1 MKRLALLALVLAATA
16 GRAVAAETAPTEFA
30 LIIGVNQSGNASQA
44 PLRYADDDAARY
56 RDIFHAVG
64 ARTYLLTTLDEN
76 TRRLHP
82 EAAAEAMPARDK
94 QLTATVAK
102 LTADV
107 EKAQRSGYVTT
118 LYVIYAG
125 HGEVEGETGYVNL
138 EDGRLT
144 GPALATRVLNR
155 VRADRSHVIVDAC
168 SSFYFALGRGS
179 SGQRRPLHG
188 FSQLGGALVE
198 QRDIGLLLSTSS
210 ARESH
215 EWAAFQA
222 GVFSHE
228 VRSGMFG
235 AADADGNGI
244 VSYAEMAAFIK
255 RANQSIPNEKYR
267 PEVFWRPPRGS
278 TALVDLRSALDRRV
292 EIDPDD
298 NGHYY
303 LEDPR
308 GVRLADFHNG
318 HRYGVRLLRP
328 AAASADRLYL
338 HRTRDDREIVL
349 PATLGVLRTSE
360 LKAEEPHVSVRSAAH
375 EAFSAIFA
383 LPFDQ
388 ATVEEVLS
396 RQEGLL
402 AAPIEA
408 PPPEP
413 PTGNRRVLGLTM
425 LTVAAVAAAGGT
437 WAYVSARG
445 MHEDIG
451 PMTSQQEAT
460 ATNDGIRTRNRLS
473 GTAFG
478 LAGVAA
484 LAGTLLW
491 SWPEERTASG
501 SVSVS
506 VSPFAA
512 GGLLDLRGRF

>member
-1 MKRLALLALVLAATA
+1 MRWARGLAGAAGVLGLLGAA
-16 GRAVAAETAPTEFA
+16 AASASETAPTEFA
-30 LIIGVNQSGNASQA
+30 LIIGVNQSGNARQA

-56 RDIFHAVG
+56 RDFFHAVG

-82 EAAAEAMPARDK
+82 EAAAEALPARDK

-107 EKAQRSGYVTT
+107 ERAQRSGYVTT

-138 EDGRLT
+138 EDGKLT
-144 GPALATRVLNR
+144 GPALAARVLNR

-168 SSFYFALGRGS
+168 SSFYFALGRGT
-179 SGQRRPLHG
+179 SGQRRPVHG

-215 EWAAFQA
+215 EWSAFQA

-267 PEVFWRPPRGS
+267 PEVYWRPPRGS
-278 TALVDLRSALDRRV
+278 TALVDLRAALDRRV
-292 EIDPDD
+292 EIDPED

-318 HRYGVRLLRP
+318 HRLPVRLLRP
-328 AAASADRLYL
+328 STGSERLYL

-349 PATLGVLRTSE
+349 PTAQAILRTAE
-360 LKAEEPHVSVRSAAH
+360 LRAEEPHVNVRSAAH

-402 AAPIEA
+402 GAPVEG
-408 PPPEP
+408 PPESVM
-413 PTGNRRVLGLTM
+413 GDRGALGVSL
-425 LTVAAVAAAGGT
+425 LAVAGLAAVGGT
-437 WAYVSARG
+437 WALFSARG
-445 MHEDIG
+445 LRDEVE
-451 PMTSQQEAT
+451 PTTTNEQAV
-460 ATNDGIRTRNRLS
+460 ATNERIRDRNRLA
-473 GTAFG
+473 GAAFAVTG
-478 LAGVAA
+478 AAVAVGA
-484 LAGTLLW
+484 LLW
-491 SWPEERTASG
+491 LWPEPQPVGA
-501 SVSVS
+501 SVSM
-506 VSPFAA
+506 
-512 GGLLDLRGRF
+512 GGGMLELRGRF